1 MPTWGSAVS
10 SFIDDKLAIAHK
22 KMIFRLT
29 LKLSKKIGLAP
40 LPAIPFD
47 EIRNPLIDWSAHL
60 FTAQRIQYIIMTN
73 TVSLYSM
80 VMYGRGITN
89 DKQFIR
95 GGLSYMREF
104 MTIDGNKFIFEK
116 YIEPQEKDIF
126 FSKIVDRR
134 VMGSMNDLIFQAKVN
149 LVEARLPPFDVSFL
163 LNETPMSYLGYGHPR
178 DAFRELSI
186 EEIESPSNRQR
197 GNNVI
202 YINMVRPPTTRS

>member
-1 MPTWGSAVS
+1 
-10 SFIDDKLAIAHK
+10 
-22 KMIFRLT
+22 MIFRLT

-47 EIRNPLIDWSAHL
+47 EIRNPLLDWSTHL
-60 FTAQRIQYIIMTN
+60 FTAQRIQYIILTN

-80 VMYGRGITN
+80 VMFGRGITN

-95 GGLSYMREF
+95 GVLSYLREF

-134 VMGSMNDLIFQAKVN
+134 VMGSMNDLVFQAKVHLN
-149 LVEARLPPFDVSFL
+149 MGKSPCDVSFL

-178 DAFRELSI
+178 DAFRKLSI
-186 EEIESPSNRQR
+186 VEIESPSNRQR
-197 GNNVI
+197 GSNVI
-202 YINMVRPPTTRS
+202 YINRVRTPTTRS